1 MIGRLPLLSSLHR
14 PLVVNLR
21 GTDVFHTS
29 AARDVFSRLT
39 LGCCVFVCGSTARLD
54 ALLAS
59 VSTCDLR
66 GDTIRAVEGCD

>member
-1 MIGRLPLLSSLHR
+1 MIGRLPPPPSLHR

-21 GTDVFHTS
+21 GADVFHTS
-29 AARDVFSRLT
+29 ATRDVPSRLT
-39 LGCCVFVCGSTARLD
+39 LGCCVFVCGSAARFD

-66 GDTIRAVEGCD
+66 GDTIRAVESCA